1 MHGGFRQVVGIERKK
16 LYRDYGTAKN
26 AMLGDIYI
34 RGDAGDFVG
43 HSNNQVTS
51 QVFI

>member
-1 MHGGFRQVVGIERKK
+1 MVGVGRKK

-26 AMLGDIYI
+26 VMLGDIYI
-34 RGDAGDFVG
+34 SSDAGDFVG

-51 QVFI
+51 QAFI